1 MYRTRLRHWRQNRLV
16 SIVGASVLW
25 VLASG
30 SALAA
35 SVPTMT
41 SPSQPNVIRTGPGGY
56 SYPPNSI
63 FYIFQNY
70 RGSNGVD
77 VPYRQGQDQ
86 ASSGVGPFGL
96 LHVLYK
102 HSTATSIVAQTVEY
116 GEAEPFYNNINYKA
130 WYYNPNLPIGDP
142 YRDVTIVVGVNPSTT
157 AGKISLLDGL
167 PQGVLTAYAVGYSGQ
182 VPGWIA
188 SPNPYNCVWGG
199 PG

>member
-116 GEAEPFYNNINYKA
+116 GEAEPFYNNLSFA
-130 WYYNPNLPIGDP
+130 PRQHRVFSPAVMPRMLASLTLSPL
-142 YRDVTIVVGVNPSTT
+142 STL
-157 AGKISLLDGL
+157 A
-167 PQGVLTAYAVGYSGQ
+167 VYAVLSR
-182 VPGWIA
+182 A
-188 SPNPYNCVWGG
+188 CN
-199 PG
+199 